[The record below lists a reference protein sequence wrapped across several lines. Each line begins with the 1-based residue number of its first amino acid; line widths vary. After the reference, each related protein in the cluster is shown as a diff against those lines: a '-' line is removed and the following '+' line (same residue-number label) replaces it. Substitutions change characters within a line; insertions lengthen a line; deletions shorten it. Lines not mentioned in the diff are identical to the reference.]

1 MSGSVITFYSYKGGV
16 GRSFALANV
25 GVLLARWGFRVL
37 CIDFDLEA
45 PGLAHFFGSVE
56 QSPESRDWLHRAPG
70 LVELVTDF
78 KKDPASPLA
87 WREHVRLLEHPA
99 LGGISLMKA
108 GRADGRYTQRLRRLN
123 WKTLYR
129 SGLGNALEDM
139 FKELRQEFDYVL
151 IDARTGITD
160 FSGIITAQLPDVLV
174 FLFTANEQSLDGS
187 MEVARRAAK
196 ARNGLALDRS
206 RLLLLPIPARFE
218 AQFEHRIAA
227 AWRDRFASE
236 LQEFYRGWAG
246 PKDPVARLIQATTIP
261 YVPYWTFGERLS
273 VVEDESSEPQ
283 GINYSLETIAALL
296 AHCLG
301 QTGLMLES
309 RDEYVAAARRIAL
322 GKGQAR
328 TDIFLSYDHVNT
340 FAAEGMREAL
350 SRRGLKVFM
359 DRYEL
364 PAGEPSETALRSAI
378 EASDHMLV
386 LIGEGTRE
394 RRWQEFEIRA
404 FQRQAATDERPRFIV
419 PVLLEGTPP
428 SSIPNVLRHTQ
439 FVTVGLDFDTAAEQ
453 VVDMLR
459 PTQLAVELRT
469 GRRCYISFDAAH
481 DLWRVQQV
489 RNMGRIEAQP
499 LLDRREWDEILRRGA
514 KAIETW
520 IDDNMRS
527 KECLVVLVGA
537 ETAGRRWVRFEIE
550 RAWRAGLG
558 ILAINI
564 HNLKDREGL
573 SSKKGVDPFDSVIV
587 DGRAVEGRVYDPPFS
602 DSAAVYGYIQENV
615 GQWISDAIE
624 ARGPSARARGAA
636 N

>member
-16 GRSFALANV
+16 GRSFALANI

-56 QSPESRDWLHRAPG
+56 QEPDTRDWLRRAPG

-78 KKDPASPLA
+78 KRDSASPLA
-87 WREHVRLLEHPA
+87 WRDHVRRLEHPA

-129 SGLGNALEDM
+129 SGLGNALEKM
-139 FKELRQEFDYVL
+139 FDELREEFDYVL

-160 FSGIITAQLPDVLV
+160 FSGIITAQLPDVLA

-187 MEVARRAAK
+187 VEVARRAAK
-196 ARNGLALDRS
+196 VRNSLALDRS

-218 AQFEHRIAA
+218 AQFEHKIAA

-246 PKDPVARLIQATTIP
+246 VKDSAARLVQATTIP

-273 VVEDESSEPQ
+273 VVEDEGSEPS
-283 GINYSLETIAALL
+283 GINYSLETLAALL
-296 AHCLG
+296 AHRLG
-301 QTGLMLES
+301 QTALMLES

-322 GKGQAR
+322 GRGQPR
-328 TDIFLSYDHVNT
+328 TDVFLSYHHANT

-350 SRRGLKVFM
+350 SRRGLSVFM
-359 DRYEL
+359 DRYDL

-386 LIGEGTRE
+386 LVGESTRE
-394 RRWQEFEIRA
+394 RRWQEFEIRT

-419 PVLLEGTPP
+419 PVLLDGTPP
-428 SSIPNVLRHTQ
+428 SAIPNVLRHTQ
-439 FVTVGLDFDTAAEQ
+439 SVTVGLDFDTAAAQ

-459 PTQLAVELRT
+459 PTQMAAEFRT
-469 GRRCYISFDAAH
+469 RRRCYISFDAAH

-499 LLDRREWDEILRRGA
+499 LLDRGDWDEILRRGDRS
-514 KAIETW
+514 IETW
-520 IDDNMRS
+520 IEDNMRA

-537 ETAGRRWVRFEIE
+537 ETAGRKWVRFEIE

-558 ILAINI
+558 ILAVHI
-564 HNLKDREGL
+564 HNLKDREGRP
-573 SSKKGVDPFDSVIV
+573 SKKGTNPLEDLVV
-587 DGRAVEGRVYDPPFS
+587 DGKAVKGVAYDPPFS

-615 GQWISDAIE
+615 GQWISDAVE
-624 ARGPSARARGAA
+624 ARRSGAA
-636 N
+636 VRSETN